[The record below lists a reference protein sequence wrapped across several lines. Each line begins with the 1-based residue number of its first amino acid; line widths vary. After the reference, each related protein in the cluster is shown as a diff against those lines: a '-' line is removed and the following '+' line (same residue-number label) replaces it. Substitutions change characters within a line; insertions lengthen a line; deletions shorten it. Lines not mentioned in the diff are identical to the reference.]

1 MTPRGGGPAAFTL
14 TVLLPIV
21 LATTGCT
28 EDPSTLTVNEQIADA
43 TVQVAGTAYSPAS
56 VTIDVGQSVAWH
68 FADRGVGHNVVGL
81 GAASTLLH
89 SPMLGYGDYVQTFDE
104 PGTYLYYCTL
114 HPQMKGAVVV
124 R

>member
-1 MTPRGGGPAAFTL
+1 MTSRGGGPAAFAL

-21 LATTGCT
+21 LAATGCT
-28 EDPSTLTVNEQIADA
+28 EDPSTLTVNESIADV
-43 TVQVAGTAYSPAS
+43 TVKVAGMAYSPAS

-68 FADRGVGHNVVGL
+68 FADRGIGHTVVGR

-114 HPQMKGAVVV
+114 HPQMKAAVVV